1 MLGRSTYSKRPSTD
15 PFAQVHG
22 EKRRVLAIAFK
33 EQKMKNHF
41 AAVLIVAGMIAFSGT
56 VGAAD
61 TAADVT
67 DMKALR
73 SAVRT
78 DKRAFIASTLKLTDA
93 EAKRFWPAYDA
104 YQRTLDMTNRRRTV
118 AIEGVLEVEKP
129 RSDLYAK
136 NFANEVLAADE
147 GEIKARRT
155 LYNRAMKA
163 LPAKK
168 AARYMQLE
176 GKIRAIQAY
185 DAAEAIPLM
194 K

>member
-1 MLGRSTYSKRPSTD
+1 
-15 PFAQVHG
+15 
-22 EKRRVLAIAFK
+22 
-33 EQKMKNHF
+33 MKNPF
-41 AAVLIVAGMIAFSGT
+41 AVLIVVGMIAFAGA
-56 VGAAD
+56 VAAAD
-61 TAADVT
+61 APADVT

-73 SAVRT
+73 SAART

-129 RSDLYAK
+129 KSDLYAK
-136 NFANEVLAADE
+136 SFANEVLAADE